1 MARNQSE
8 KIPYPE
14 LHPDIHRYF
23 DARWGGSGEADYSI
37 WRSIDPAQRLSME
50 KNWNTEM
57 HKELVIF
64 YQGKRRARRLKRI

>member
-1 MARNQSE
+1 
-8 KIPYPE
+8 
-14 LHPDIHRYF
+14 
-23 DARWGGSGEADYSI
+23 
-37 WRSIDPAQRLSME
+37 ME